1 MAAKDEQTTPQ
12 KRPKK
17 RTDTINIGKQDPAPL
32 LYPSMEGKAS
42 PSRQTDDFHFD
53 EGLADS
59 PRTRTSVVRQSPDFP
74 IRRTTQAMMTPV
86 PPRRQKLMTRQL
98 QARPTRKI
106 APEPAPSKVHNLKN
120 MHWLFLIGLGMMAAL
135 ILWIIGSAVLA
146 WGIQRYNDFRY
157 GNPRTYQ
164 VDQVVGQGGDSP
176 AHPSHFIA
184 INENHQAII
193 IELRANDPAKAITY
207 TTAIYNDNGEAP
219 ITLEFRDVTGDGKID
234 MIIHIHSL
242 SQEQVAVF
250 INHGDQFIPAN
261 NNDHIKL

>member
-17 RTDTINIGKQDPAPL
+17 PADTINLGKQDPEPL
-32 LYPSMEGKAS
+32 LYPSVEGKS
-42 PSRQTDDFHFD
+42 MPPRQTDDFHFD
-53 EGLADS
+53 EGLADL
-59 PRTRTSVVRQSPDFP
+59 PRTNTSVVRHSPIFS
-74 IRRTTQAMMTPV
+74 IRRTTQAVTTSV
-86 PPRRQKLMTRQL
+86 PPRRQKLMTKQL

-106 APEPAPSKVHNLKN
+106 APEPVPSTLHKLKN

-135 ILWIIGSAVLA
+135 ILWVIGSAVLA
-146 WGIQRYNDFRY
+146 WGIQRYYDFRY

-176 AHPSHFIA
+176 ASPSHFIA
-184 INENHQAII
+184 LNENHQAIV
-193 IELRANDPAKAITY
+193 IELRAGDPTKAITY

-219 ITLEFRDVTGDGKID
+219 VTLEFRDVTGDGKVD
-234 MIIHIHSL
+234 MIIYIHSL
-242 SQEQVAVF
+242 NQEQITVF
-250 INHGDQFIPAN
+250 INNGEQFVPAT